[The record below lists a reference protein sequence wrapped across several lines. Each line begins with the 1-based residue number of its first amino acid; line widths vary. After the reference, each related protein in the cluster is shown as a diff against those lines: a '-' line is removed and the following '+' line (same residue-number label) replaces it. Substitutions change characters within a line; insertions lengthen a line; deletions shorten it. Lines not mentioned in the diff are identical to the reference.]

1 MTTFTTAGASDGVG
15 EGEAK
20 AFEVGGEA
28 VAVARVGGS
37 LYAFADVCS
46 HRRCTL
52 ATGELHGLSILCE
65 CHGSVFSIETGAVEN
80 PPATE
85 PIAIYA
91 VREQDGQIQVEV

>member
-1 MTTFTTAGASDGVG
+1 MTTYTTVGPSEAVG
-15 EGEAK
+15 EGAAK
-20 AFEVGGEA
+20 AFQIGDDA
-28 VAVARVGGS
+28 IAVARVDGA

-52 ATGELHGLSILCE
+52 STGELHGLSISCE

-91 VREQDGQIQVEV
+91 VRDQDGQIQVEV

>member
-1 MTTFTTAGASDGVG
+1 MAGYVTVGPSELIG
-15 EGEAK
+15 EGETA
-20 AFEVGGEA
+20 AFDIEGDEI
-28 VAVARVGGS
+28 AVARVGGA

-52 ATGELHGLSILCE
+52 STGELDGTSITCE
-65 CHGSVFSIETGAVEN
+65 CHGSVFSIATGAPEN

-85 PIAIYA
+85 PIAVYP